1 MTIDHLLFDSRG
13 TINRA
18 QFWLAH
24 LLLFPM
30 EIGAAY
36 LFRVHENH
44 LCAMNP
50 ADALGK
56 VYYGSLGVMA
66 LVFLFMWYCVVMKR
80 LRDKGRGHVSF
91 FAYAVPI
98 LATLSVLAPHI
109 PLSCSV
115 GIEERAFYL
124 LALIPFWLIYF
135 VDLGLLAGKA
145 MPPNGDGQNLGSN
158 SSKDAE
164 LPSRYQ
170 SAN

>member
-13 TINRA
+13 IINRA
-18 QFWLAH
+18 QFWFAH

-30 EIGAAY
+30 EAGAAY
-36 LFRVHENH
+36 LFRVHENY

-56 VYYGSLGVMA
+56 VYYGSLVVMA
-66 LVFLFMWYCVVMKR
+66 LVFFFMWYCVVIKR
-80 LRDKGRGHVSF
+80 LRDKGRGHFSF

-98 LATLSVLAPHI
+98 LATLTVLAPHI

-124 LALIPFWLIYF
+124 LAIIPFWVIYF
-135 VDLGLLAGKA
+135 IDLGLLAGKIK
-145 MPPNGDGQNLGSN
+145 PSNGP
-158 SSKDAE
+158 SSEESGPSHEGAE
-164 LPSRYQ
+164 LS
-170 SAN
+170 S

>member
-13 TINRA
+13 TINRS

-24 LLLFPM
+24 LLLFPV

-36 LFRVHENH
+36 LFRVHENA

-56 VYYGSLGVMA
+56 VYYGSLGVMT
-66 LVFLFMWYCVVMKR
+66 LVFFFMWYCVVIKR

-124 LALIPFWLIYF
+124 LAIIPFWLIYF
-135 VDLGLLAGKA
+135 VDLGLLKNKRAPMVAGRA
-145 MPPNGDGQNLGSN
+145 DLGETH
-158 SSKDAE
+158 KDKSTVHS
-164 LPSRYQ
+164 L
-170 SAN
+170 